1 MKHYRK
7 ALVLGLGTS
16 GTAATRL
23 LLRERTRVTAIDQ
36 CDNAALRRTGAALR
50 KLGATVILGRNVLPD
65 SIGDFD
71 VCITSPGIPADSKWI
86 KAIEDRDV
94 EVLSELELGAS
105 RCKCPMLAVTG
116 SKGKSTLVK
125 LCAEAIAAG
134 GLRSAI
140 CGNYG
145 TPICDAAGRSAKLDW
160 LVVEVSSFQLE
171 KVRDFKPHV
180 GVLLNLQ
187 PDHLNRHGTMRAYAA
202 LKARLFRRMGHS
214 DTGIVLDSIS
224 RRVKNLSRG
233 HSKWFTFGDSSRAD
247 FRYYKDGAVSFRQG
261 ARRRTISFAGTIFE
275 NKILGLA
282 AASAVAAVRACGVPA
297 VAAQKAAR
305 VFKPLPHRF
314 SHVATI
320 SGVRFINDSK
330 ATSLTA
336 LCAGVGMCNGPVRLI
351 AGGLLKETNLKL
363 AKKVLER
370 AVKSVYL
377 IGKASKEMEK
387 AWKDATPC
395 LLCGDLKTATRLAF
409 ADSSVGETIL
419 LSPGCA
425 SFDQFRNFE
434 DRGDQF
440 IGIVRSTRNEER

>member
-1 MKHYRK
+1 MRK
-7 ALVLGLGTS
+7 YCSALVLGLGTS
-16 GTAATRL
+16 GAAATRL
-23 LLRERTRVTAIDQ
+23 LLREKTRVTAIDQ
-36 CDNAALRRTGAALR
+36 CDSAALRRTATALR
-50 KLGATVILGRNVLPD
+50 KLGATVILGQHRLPEC
-65 SIGDFD
+65 IKHFD

-86 KAIEDRDV
+86 RTIEARGV

-105 RCKCPMLAVTG
+105 RCRCPMLAVTG

-125 LCAEAIAAG
+125 LTAEAIAAG

-145 TPICDAAGRSAKLDW
+145 TPICDAVARSANIDW

-187 PDHLNRHGTMRAYAA
+187 PDHLDRHGSMRAYAA
-202 LKARLFRRMGHS
+202 LKTRIFKHMGRE

-224 RRVKNLSRG
+224 RRVRSLSQG
-233 HSKWFTFGDSSRAD
+233 DNTWLTFGASNRAN
-247 FRYYKDGAVSFRQG
+247 FRYEDGGVSFQQGGRQ
-261 ARRRTISFAGTIFE
+261 RTISFAGTIFE

-282 AASAVAAVRACGVPA
+282 AAAAVAAVRTCGLPA
-297 VAAQKAAR
+297 AAAR
-305 VFKPLPHRF
+305 QAAKVFEPLPHRF

-320 SGVRFINDSK
+320 NGVRFVNDSK

-336 LCAGVGMCNGPVRLI
+336 LCAGVGMCDGPVRLI
-351 AGGLLKETNLKL
+351 AGGLLKEKNLKL
-363 AKKVLER
+363 AKKVLEK

-377 IGKASKEMEK
+377 IGKASKEMAK

-395 LLCGDLKTATRLAF
+395 RPCGDLKTAVRLAF
-409 ADSSVGETIL
+409 ADSSAGDTVL

-440 IGIVRSTRNEER
+440 TKLVTLIRNEER